1 MTIKWRFEYTNI
13 GDCYDNSIKLSKK
26 EKNEYKPL
34 FGGTKFGKV
43 WKRLKCF

>member
-1 MTIKWRFEYTNI
+1 MTAKWRFEQTNI
-13 GDCYDNSIKLSKK
+13 GDCCDNNIKLSNK
-26 EKNEYKPL
+26 KNEYKPL